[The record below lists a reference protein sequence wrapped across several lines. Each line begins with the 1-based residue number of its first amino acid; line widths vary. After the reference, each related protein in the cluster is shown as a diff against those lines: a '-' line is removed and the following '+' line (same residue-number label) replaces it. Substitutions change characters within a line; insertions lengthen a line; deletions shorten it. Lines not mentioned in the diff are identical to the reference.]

1 MQYTRKEKHFHFI
14 PGFRI
19 SLPTPRFPKNQQR
32 YSKNKISRKMTI
44 TRRTPSQTT
53 LFLEGSPPL
62 PRERATSPLP
72 DSLQPALRAARTLP
86 IPMQNTGTW
95 FSDAL
100 PTNAH
105 LTIPQVKRTEAD
117 NTAFSVVCAVQSKC
131 RNGQRAS
138 ILFLGISRVAKSA
151 GCISISFMNG
161 IASSTEWMPL
171 AVRRQSAR

>member
-1 MQYTRKEKHFHFI
+1 MRIQHDTEKRPRRFSRHSASVSLISSGRVKWPFLRLNLTVSLLSPQKRSSNYSISSLKMQYTRKEKHFHFI

-86 IPMQNTGTW
+86 IPMQNKGTW

-100 PTNAH
+100 PTNA
-105 LTIPQVKRTEAD
+105 PDNSASKAD
-117 NTAFSVVCAVQSKC
+117 
-131 RNGQRAS
+131 
-138 ILFLGISRVAKSA
+138 
-151 GCISISFMNG
+151 
-161 IASSTEWMPL
+161 
-171 AVRRQSAR
+171 